1 MEHGEVDGGRPRRR
15 LELAATVALG
25 VVLLAGVL
33 IARGGRDR
41 APPTAVP
48 GDVVLST
55 ERILVEVI
63 NTTRQ
68 RGLAR
73 RATFFLRDEG
83 FDVVRYASGSPPRD
97 STQVIDRSGHLERAE
112 RVARALGVPHVVVQ
126 LDSARYLDVTVL
138 LGSDWRPPAKPF
150 YP

>member
-1 MEHGEVDGGRPRRR
+1 MEHGEVEGGRPRRR

-33 IARGGRDR
+33 IARSGRDTAR
-41 APPTAVP
+41 PTAVP
-48 GDVVLST
+48 GDVVLNT

-63 NTTRQ
+63 NTTPQ

-97 STQVIDRSGHLERAE
+97 STQVIDRSGHLDRAE